1 MAQLTNAKRKI
12 SLAEDGDSSM
22 RSAIWSELLLVSL
35 VGSRSYER
43 ILNGNRIGLL
53 SIGHYCRYVTA
64 LECAAAIYDH
74 RLYDRRR
81 SFLLR
86 RSNRGN
92 NSRRSTVIRSLER
105 ARALVLK
112 RRGLG
117 SIDAAIY
124 QTSHSLAENRQF
136 SDTDTP
142 TFRNSRSPY
151 VNFNILYD
159 KRVALGRVDRRTLLI
174 CFI

>member
-1 MAQLTNAKRKI
+1 
-12 SLAEDGDSSM
+12 M
-22 RSAIWSELLLVSL
+22 RSANRSELLLVSL
-35 VGSRSYER
+35 VRSRCYER
-43 ILNGNRIGLL
+43 IPNGNRIGLL
-53 SIGHYCRYVTA
+53 SIGHYRRYVTA

-81 SFLLR
+81 SFSPR
-86 RSNRGN
+86 RSDRGN

-105 ARALVLK
+105 ARVLVLK

-124 QTSHSLAENRQF
+124 QTSHSLAKNRRF

-142 TFRNSRSPY
+142 SCRNSR
-151 VNFNILYD
+151 
-159 KRVALGRVDRRTLLI
+159 
-174 CFI
+174 

>member
-12 SLAEDGDSSM
+12 SSIEDGDSSM
-22 RSAIWSELLLVSL
+22 RSAIRSELLLVSM
-35 VGSRSYER
+35 VRSPCYKR

-53 SIGHYCRYVTA
+53 SIGHYRRYVTA

-74 RLYDRRR
+74 RFYDRRR
-81 SFLLR
+81 SFSLR

-92 NSRRSTVIRSLER
+92 NSRRSTVIRSVER

-124 QTSHSLAENRQF
+124 RTSHSLAKKRQF

-142 TFRNSRSPY
+142 TFRNSRRRY
-151 VNFNILYD
+151 ENFNIQYD
-159 KRVALGRVDRRTLLI
+159 KRVALGRVDRATK
-174 CFI
+174 